1 MAGITGSAMPRY
13 AFDLRSAISTRARS
27 SQHHRQP
34 CNDPP
39 YNTNCPPSFRLKVD
53 RSGPLSQHGRSVDPP
68 RRSPRSG
75 PCSAQYDVLLMV
87 GRGGYGG
94 GGEDAQERRQQ
105 GSRVHHLILSSS
117 LRANARFVQP
127 HDFVHGCD
135 DARDTPMTMQTKRHR
150 IQPTTTAILPN
161 STSRIMFVHRG
172 GLARRDCGSLDCYI
186 FHDDRAR
193 GILVWAGGEREPS
206 RGVLRGRS
214 RTNRDRWFGRSW
226 VREAGLKEPIVSLSI
241 FHFHRLRDGD
251 WARTYA
257 AVERVG
263 FVPSSEHGRYP

>member
-1 MAGITGSAMPRY
+1 MLARHGRHYGVCQAQVCFRSTLRHFHASALIPTPPPALQRSSVQHELP
-13 AFDLRSAISTRARS
+13 AVVPAEGGPIGAAESAWSIGRPASAIATLR
-27 SQHHRQP
+27 
-34 CNDPP
+34 
-39 YNTNCPPSFRLKVD
+39 
-53 RSGPLSQHGRSVDPP
+53 
-68 RRSPRSG
+68 

-172 GLARRDCGSLDCYI
+172 GLAITVTCS
-186 FHDDRAR
+186 
-193 GILVWAGGEREPS
+193 
-206 RGVLRGRS
+206 
-214 RTNRDRWFGRSW
+214 
-226 VREAGLKEPIVSLSI
+226 
-241 FHFHRLRDGD
+241 
-251 WARTYA
+251 
-257 AVERVG
+257 
-263 FVPSSEHGRYP
+263 